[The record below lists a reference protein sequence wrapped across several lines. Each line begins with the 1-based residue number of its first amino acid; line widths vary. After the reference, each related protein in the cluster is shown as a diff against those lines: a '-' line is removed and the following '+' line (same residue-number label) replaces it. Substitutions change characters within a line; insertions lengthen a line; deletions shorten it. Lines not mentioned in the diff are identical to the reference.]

1 MGDQVAVAG
10 NSLLG
15 GLVLLKGISEGDT
28 LFSALELLGVD
39 CCLPLNFHLFG
50 GFLVGG
56 FCRTDVL
63 PTVALE
69 RHVPILAVSPFD
81 DAHGV
86 SPIQ

>member
-1 MGDQVAVAG
+1 MGDQVVVTG
-10 NSLLG
+10 DSLLG
-15 GLVLLKGISEGDT
+15 CLVLMEGVSKSDT
-28 LFSALELLGVD
+28 LLAALILLGVD
-39 CCLPLNFHLFG
+39 FCLPLNFHLFG
-50 GFLVGG
+50 GFLVGR

-63 PTVALE
+63 LTIELE